1 MPAHQCVV
9 LVPLNWHERPEAPT
23 ANTHTY
29 SIKPPNMDRD
39 AASACS
45 IVDDYGNELCDI
57 WDGDEGHRIQRT
69 CHVLGKSVYLNGKL
83 LQQAMFPG
91 ETVRDSHLLQIGD
104 TVIIKTTSSQ
114 TGYTFAWKGR
124 DRLPRPGR
132 REYTKFTKDS
142 FDYDEARGLFS
153 FSKST
158 GLPQRFRFGVGIRDI
173 FFLAVPVPTDLCG
186 MTLFPRF
193 CVQEDSSGVMA
204 AFEKTEYSCS
214 KGIITPD
221 NAFEHICCDI
231 VNFLSLSES
240 CKGVNPALFVS
251 EIRHAGRVENDTCLL
266 CRALQVRA
274 EASAIDTPYWSVFH
288 FARHVLRL
296 RAHPQVDPTTNTIYK
311 WRGSSSEAVH
321 FRNLQCYLFMDGAND
336 RRVSITARY
345 SNGLFSVKVLDSS
358 EEIYNVAQAYLR
370 MDTEQEQSLEP
381 TFPKCTTVYAKP
393 TELIRVCRGFCGD
406 RKGLLT
412 FNLTSAEE
420 PTSSTGLTQGDLI
433 VAVEGLRLAYGD
445 RGEKSLATFLDVIS
459 TMALGRWKDT
469 KLALTV
475 LRSPYS
481 TQDCNNALCLPFNMS
496 EVIQYAAARRTISC
510 KTRDEESPAVRGD
523 PKPPRQVKIE
533 PGLAVPTP
541 AFPHAKTSASLR
553 WSNFGARPSCR

>member
-1 MPAHQCVV
+1 M
-9 LVPLNWHERPEAPT
+9 
-23 ANTHTY
+23 
-29 SIKPPNMDRD
+29 
-39 AASACS
+39 
-45 IVDDYGNELCDI
+45 
-57 WDGDEGHRIQRT
+57 
-69 CHVLGKSVYLNGKL
+69 
-83 LQQAMFPG
+83 QQAMLPG
-91 ETVRDSHLLQIGD
+91 ETERDSHLLKIGD

-204 AFEKTEYSCS
+204 AFKKTEYSCS

-274 EASAIDTPYWSVFH
+274 EASAALFVTASVLYCNAALAF
-288 FARHVLRL
+288 
-296 RAHPQVDPTTNTIYK
+296 I
-311 WRGSSSEAVH
+311 
-321 FRNLQCYLFMDGAND
+321 
-336 RRVSITARY
+336 
-345 SNGLFSVKVLDSS
+345 
-358 EEIYNVAQAYLR
+358 
-370 MDTEQEQSLEP
+370 
-381 TFPKCTTVYAKP
+381 
-393 TELIRVCRGFCGD
+393 
-406 RKGLLT
+406 
-412 FNLTSAEE
+412 
-420 PTSSTGLTQGDLI
+420 SSTSRRSLSMSSCSFFFRRAI
-433 VAVEGLRLAYGD
+433 SSVAAIA
-445 RGEKSLATFLDVIS
+445 SA
-459 TMALGRWKDT
+459 
-469 KLALTV
+469 LALAFLAFRSCSYLSAASLSCLS
-475 LRSPYS
+475 LR
-481 TQDCNNALCLPFNMS
+481 
-496 EVIQYAAARRTISC
+496 
-510 KTRDEESPAVRGD
+510 
-523 PKPPRQVKIE
+523 RQVHR
-533 PGLAVPTP
+533 GQV
-541 AFPHAKTSASLR
+541 
-553 WSNFGARPSCR
+553 